1 MKHISS
7 LAIISIFFI
16 TNIFATIPQDTIII
30 PLRMLH
36 PTDTIEAVVQGNST
50 FLLHTIK
57 AKQTLYSISKYYGLE
72 VADLMYYNSKLKT
85 GVEINQVIKIPVGN
99 RDIKWQRTSNTI
111 KWRMIEVIYVV
122 KPKDTVYKIA
132 KTKFKM
138 DLKAFRKLNNMT
150 HDTLEIGDKV
160 IVGWIDIDGISPKV
174 GVRAWLPI
182 SLYSSYKSL
191 RAVYLKNS
199 RNSSK
204 KEVTEKGPAVWY
216 KSQKGDN
223 LFALHKTAPIGSILK
238 VTNPLNNR
246 TLYVKVVGRM
256 QSAGYRYDTVL
267 VLSPG
272 AAKALGGINR
282 NFRVDISYY
291 K

>member
-1 MKHISS
+1 
-7 LAIISIFFI
+7 
-16 TNIFATIPQDTIII
+16 
-30 PLRMLH
+30 
-36 PTDTIEAVVQGNST
+36 
-50 FLLHTIK
+50 
-57 AKQTLYSISKYYGLE
+57 
-72 VADLMYYNSKLKT
+72 MYYNSKLKT